1 MNTLKLFLK
10 IPVDEQHYLNGTF
23 ANVVKDFPIYVG
35 SYNTI
40 EVKVYVPKQMLNTDD
55 GYSNAVNMAGK
66 FTLANGAEL
75 VTNAY
80 WFSQVEDEVVNNKL
94 YAVFSRIM
102 PQKLTEYAGMQL
114 FIVNLSVM
122 DLSDPSNPIFDHITT
137 TQEVNVLIQRSAYI
151 STDEGLEPSQLDQVN
166 ARLTSVEEDVTELQT
181 DVSDLQG
188 RMTTAEGNIE
198 SNTSRIQTLENTIST
213 GEDYI
218 GTYTNSLV
226 PFNPSGEVIISS
238 ELTAYVKSVRGND
251 YDLENGDTVIYIQT
265 IAGATDRNYKMIY
278 GLTGWTGYEIP
289 PIEVANNGSLGLVK
303 GTYGVD
309 DGTTLVS
316 INNGK
321 IERVYVKTNGSYIT
335 LEDIASNVDVATKYS
350 KVALRSISDSLGNN
364 IVDTYLTKTLGATK
378 QFVRDYALPREFN
391 DVYYYTSGGLT
402 RTAPSGNVQFS
413 QTIQHLGDTEVF
425 DLSLM
430 TNATFELSKN
440 NGYTSTIWFNLDKS
454 TTIQFRLTTYAK
466 KSEDS
471 DWTLLYADLS
481 QPINVTANE
490 LSKIDFSHSFTQLNS
505 NVLVMSEGDLL
516 RQRLE
521 IVTESNES
529 MVLNILGGDVVQS
542 TFNLVIT
549 GVRVN
554 SYDVIDNLTS
564 TDRYSPLSANQG
576 RVLDE
581 KIKQKVSVEI
591 DDYET
596 LSFINN

>member
-1 MNTLKLFLK
+1 MDTLKLFLK
-10 IPVDEQHYLNGTF
+10 IPVDSNHYLSGTF

-40 EVKVYVPKQMLNTDD
+40 EVKVYVPKALMNTDD

-80 WFSQVEDEVVNNKL
+80 WFSQKPDETVNNKL
-94 YAVFSRIM
+94 YAVFSRTM

-114 FIVNLSVM
+114 FIINLETLYHG
-122 DLSDPSNPIFDHITT
+122 DFDHITT
-137 TQEVNVLIQRSAYI
+137 TQEVNLLVQRSAYI
-151 STDEGLEPSQLDQVN
+151 TTDEDLEPSQLDQVN
-166 ARLTSVEEDVTELQT
+166 ARLTVVEEDINELQP
-181 DVSDLQG
+181 DVANLKE
-188 RMTTAEGNIE
+188 RMTTAEENIS
-198 SNTSRIQTLENTIST
+198 SNTSRIQTLENTFTT
-213 GEDYI
+213 GENYI
-218 GTYTNSLV
+218 GTYTNSLN
-226 PFNPSGEVIISS
+226 PFDVSGHVAISS
-238 ELTAYVKSVRGND
+238 ELTAYVKSIKGND
-251 YDLENGDTVIYIQT
+251 YNLQNGDTVIYIQT
-265 IAGATDRNYKMIY
+265 ISGATDRNYKMIY
-278 GLTGWTGYEIP
+278 GLSGWTGYEIP
-289 PIEVANNGSLGLVK
+289 AIEVASNGSLGLVK

-321 IERVYVKTNGSYIT
+321 IETIYVKTGNVYIT
-335 LEDIASNVDVATKYS
+335 LEDIASNVDAVTNYS
-350 KVALRSISDSLGNN
+350 KVALRSISDNLGNN

-391 DVYYYTSGGLT
+391 DVYYYTSDGLVK
-402 RTAPSGNVQFS
+402 TAPSGNIQFTQS
-413 QTIQHLGDTEVF
+413 VTHIGDTQIF

-440 NGYTSTIWFNLDKS
+440 NGYVSTIWFNLDKS
-454 TTIQFRLTTYAK
+454 QTIQFRLTTYAK

-471 DWTLLYADLS
+471 TWTMLYADLS

-490 LSKIDFSHSFTQLNS
+490 LSKIDFSHSFTLLDS
-505 NVLVMSEGDLL
+505 NVLVMTEGDLL
-516 RQRLE
+516 RQKLE
-521 IVTESNES
+521 IVTESNET
-529 MVLNILGGDVVQS
+529 MTVNILSGDVVQS

-549 GVRVN
+549 GVKVN

-576 RVLDE
+576 RVLNE
-581 KIKQKVSVEI
+581 KINTKVGVTLN
-591 DDYET
+591 DDT
-596 LSFINN
+596 LEFTNN